1 MLRVFV
7 LFSAL
12 LLSSVA
18 FAQQQPDPAFLQKAI
33 AALQIQR
40 NQALDAYVVDEAKIA
55 TLNEEIAKANA
66 RIKELEPKP
75 EAPKE

>member
-1 MLRVFV
+1 MLRVCV
-7 LFSAL
+7 LFL
-12 LLSSVA
+12 VLVSSTA

-33 AALQIQR
+33 VALQAQR
-40 NQALDAYVVDEAKIA
+40 NQALDAYAVDEAKIA
-55 TLNEEIAKANA
+55 TLNEEIAKANT